1 MKTRLVDV
9 GRRLLAFAA
18 MGLAILAGC
27 SREESA
33 NLTRTERLRLTIDPR
48 VGEYMARSEVALSQ
62 GNYNLA
68 LAMTDS
74 VVLAEPTLADPYFM
88 RGRIFG
94 RLNLPEQALTA
105 YRAALE
111 LDPEYRGAW
120 YNMGLLAFKG
130 GRLREA
136 VDFMRRE
143 EKILPTD
150 FLYVELGKIYARLG
164 EPDSARSAYER
175 AIGLNPSNASAHM
188 WLGQLMEEI
197 GDLDAALDHSLT
209 GARIKP
215 GDREYEYLI
224 GSLYLRKG
232 DNEKAIEFLAP
243 VADALPHH
251 QGAQYNLGQALL
263 RLGREEEARPHL
275 ARADSAQQ
283 RQQTVNEAQA
293 AVEIDPDNR
302 DKWVQLSDALWN
314 IGRQAEAIDA
324 YQVAISIDPLNFAMQ
339 TNLANLL
346 VQNGQVE
353 AGISRYQSILRIRP
367 EMVDTWLNL
376 GVAYANAGLHDDAR
390 ATWERGLEIDPGN
403 RKLQQYLRDLRELEN
418 KGGN

>member
-1 MKTRLVDV
+1 
-9 GRRLLAFAA
+9 
-18 MGLAILAGC
+18 
-27 SREESA
+27 
-33 NLTRTERLRLTIDPR
+33 
-48 VGEYMARSEVALSQ
+48 
-62 GNYNLA
+62 
-68 LAMTDS
+68 
-74 VVLAEPTLADPYFM
+74 
-88 RGRIFG
+88 
-94 RLNLPEQALTA
+94 
-105 YRAALE
+105 
-111 LDPEYRGAW
+111 
-120 YNMGLLAFKG
+120 
-130 GRLREA
+130 
-136 VDFMRRE
+136 
-143 EKILPTD
+143 
-150 FLYVELGKIYARLG
+150 
-164 EPDSARSAYER
+164 
-175 AIGLNPSNASAHM
+175 
-188 WLGQLMEEI
+188 MEEI